1 MIWVTAFVLWDINL
15 LMADAALVITDNFT
29 TQIMELASHG
39 VESAKNG
46 ILKQEDVSVNLD
58 SSTSKEDAET
68 AMKISIT
75 TPHC

>member
-58 SSTSKEDAET
+58 SSTFKEDAET

-75 TPHC
+75 TPHY

>member
-15 LMADAALVITDNFT
+15 LMVDAALVITDNFT

-46 ILKQEDVSVNLD
+46 ILKQEDVFVNLD
-58 SSTSKEDAET
+58 SSTFKEDAET